1 MKFKNVEFEL
11 TSYFLDEN
19 VPAIEVRFTNVKGK
33 TWVDEIELPGKGK
46 SMIYVNETKNGT
58 IQLAEIVD
66 PNDFL
71 HDPALNDVKMNG
83 YNVKELIMAAYRQF
97 LTVGN
102 RYASKP

>member
-1 MKFKNVEFEL
+1 MKFKNFEFEL

-19 VPAIEVRFTNVKGK
+19 VPAIEVGFTNVEGR
-33 TWVDEIELPGKGK
+33 TWVDEIELPGKGQ
-46 SMIYVNETKNGT
+46 SMIYVNVTKDGT
-58 IQLAEIVD
+58 VKLAEIVD

-97 LTVGN
+97 LAEGDK
-102 RYASKP
+102 YASKP